1 MSEAYRYNL
10 EIRLAMTQQ
19 QLASSSNE
27 AIQDQ
32 LNERLEEIMKE
43 LNNCLLYTSPSPRDS

>member
-32 LNERLEEIMKE
+32 LIDRLEAIMKE
-43 LNNCLLYTSPSPRDS
+43 LNNE

>member
-19 QLASSSNE
+19 QLANSSNE

-32 LNERLEEIMKE
+32 LIDRLEAIMKE
-43 LNNCLLYTSPSPRDS
+43 LNNE